1 MSDSFRANAAKERD
15 AAADI
20 EARLSRLMGHDG
32 DDDAPRKKT
41 GGVRLLTEEK
51 KRDEDFRIA
60 CGAFV
65 KGRIKPGVRQKYDMS
80 EAERLRSAGADVN
93 GADDDGWTG
102 LHWAAAEGY
111 QQVVKFLVD
120 PERGANIDAVDKEDC
135 TPLWTASY
143 NGEYQVALYLLA
155 AGADLAPR
163 GKARGG
169 APMTASNAA
178 RSQRNP
184 TIADAIDAEAKLRN
198 DDPTR
203 VGKLRSGEIDY
214 DAFRSSLRAVS
225 KNR

>member
-120 PERGANIDAVDKEDC
+120 PERGANIDAVDKEGSGAISAKRVC
-135 TPLWTASY
+135 ALFAAANRTPTAQLQQRARLP
-143 NGEYQVALYLLA
+143 G
-155 AGADLAPR
+155 GR
-163 GKARGG
+163 GH
-169 APMTASNAA
+169 P
-178 RSQRNP
+178 
-184 TIADAIDAEAKLRN
+184 
-198 DDPTR
+198 
-203 VGKLRSGEIDY
+203 
-214 DAFRSSLRAVS
+214 
-225 KNR
+225 